1 MFGNSVKTITKDAFE
16 LKRGELEGFD
26 AIIDA
31 FATSPDQAYLHVD
44 LATRLIHLFR
54 GKKTRLFFI
63 LGAGSLLN
71 DAGDLNVN
79 DLKKAPDS
87 ESWIAIPENQLDEYN
102 FLLTVKNVDWVGI
115 SPGNLFQA
123 GEAKPAIL
131 GKDHLLQNDA
141 GQSVTSSGTLAKAI
155 LDELEVPQYQQ
166 TRFTVIDA

>member
-1 MFGNSVKTITKDAFE
+1 MKIGIIGATGNAGSAIYREASARGHEVVAIVRNEEKAKEMFGNSVKTITKDAFE

-31 FATSPDQAYLHVD
+31 FA
-44 LATRLIHLFR
+44 
-54 GKKTRLFFI
+54 
-63 LGAGSLLN
+63 
-71 DAGDLNVN
+71 
-79 DLKKAPDS
+79 
-87 ESWIAIPENQLDEYN
+87 
-102 FLLTVKNVDWVGI
+102 VKNVDWVGI